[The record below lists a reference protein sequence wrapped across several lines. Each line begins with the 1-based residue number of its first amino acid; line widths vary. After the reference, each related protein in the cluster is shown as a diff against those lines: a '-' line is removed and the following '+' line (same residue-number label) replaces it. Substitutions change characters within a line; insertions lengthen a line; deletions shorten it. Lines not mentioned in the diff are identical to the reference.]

1 VSQLLHA
8 DKRKARTIDAGAA
21 RWRLNPVVAAA
32 AAVAAFCLLPIVFVA
47 WLAVNTGW
55 ETAVA
60 LVFRARVGELLFNTV
75 LLQICALPPTIVVA
89 VALAWVTERASVPW
103 PKFWSW
109 LAISPLAAP
118 AFLHSYAWTT
128 IAPSFHGLA
137 AAVLISVLAYA
148 PFLYL
153 PVAAQ
158 LRRLDPALEE
168 AASSLGLS
176 PARVFWRVIL
186 PQLRLGICA
195 GALLVGLHLLAEYGL
210 FALVRYDTFT
220 TAIMDQ
226 FQSAYNA
233 PAANMLGGILV
244 LCSLALLRIESLVRG
259 NERRYAR
266 VGSGAAR
273 TAPSERPNWRSA
285 ATLALPLAYGALA
298 LGVPFVVL
306 GRWLWLGG
314 RDVWNVD
321 VLSALSQTAVLAIAG
336 AVLTTLAAA
345 PMAWLS
351 IRQPGR
357 LQRALE
363 ACHLYAGSLPG
374 VVIGLAIVAF
384 AIRFAHPLYQTA
396 ATVLLAYV
404 LLFLPRAL
412 SGLKPSLAQ
421 APVELEQAAA
431 SLGRTPLQ
439 AFLSVTLRLAA
450 PGVAASLCLV
460 SLAVATELTA
470 TLMLAPNGTRT
481 LATAFWALVS
491 EIDYM
496 GAAPYAASMV
506 LVSAPMTFLLYSQS
520 QRIAGR

>member
-1 VSQLLHA
+1 MPQILHA
-8 DKRKARTIDAGAA
+8 DECKPPRIALRADL
-21 RWRLNPVVAAA
+21 WWLNPVVLISSF
-32 AAVAAFCLLPIVFVA
+32 VALLCLLPVAFVG
-47 WLAVNTGW
+47 WIGVNTGW
-55 ETAVA
+55 ESVVA
-60 LVFRARVGELLFNTV
+60 LVFRAHIGELLFNTL
-75 LLQICALPPTIVVA
+75 LLQICALPPAILVA
-89 VALAWVTERASVPW
+89 VGLAWVTERARVPW

-118 AFLHSYAWTT
+118 AFVHSYAWT
-128 IAPSFHGLA
+128 IVAPGFHGLP

-148 PFLYL
+148 PFLFL

-176 PARVFWRVIL
+176 PARVFWRVVL

-195 GALLVGLHLLAEYGL
+195 GALLVALHLLAEYGL
-210 FALVRYDTFT
+210 FALIRYDTFT

-233 PAANMLGGILV
+233 PAANMMGGILV
-244 LCSLALLRIESLVRG
+244 LFCLALLRIETLARG
-259 NERRYAR
+259 DKRRYAR
-266 VGSGAAR
+266 LGSGAAR
-273 TAPSERPNWRSA
+273 ARASETPSWCSIA
-285 ATLALPLAYGALA
+285 VLGLPLAYGALA

-314 RDVWNVD
+314 LQAWDMD
-321 VLSALSQTAVLAIAG
+321 VLSAISHTAILSLAG
-336 AVLTTLAAA
+336 AALTMLAAA
-345 PMAWLS
+345 PMAWLA

-357 LQRALE
+357 LQRVLE
-363 ACHLYAGSLPG
+363 ACHLYVGSLPG

-384 AIRFAHPLYQTA
+384 AIRFAQPFYQTA
-396 ATVLLAYV
+396 ATILLAYV

-412 SGLKPSLAQ
+412 AGLKPSIAQ
-421 APVELEQAAA
+421 APVELEQAAL

-439 AFLSVTLRLAA
+439 AFLAVTLRLAA
-450 PGVAASLCLV
+450 PGVAASLSLV
-460 SLAVATELTA
+460 GLAVATELTA

-491 EIDYM
+491 EIDYV

-506 LVSAPMTFLLYSQS
+506 LVSAPMTVLLHSYSQRMS
-520 QRIAGR
+520 GR